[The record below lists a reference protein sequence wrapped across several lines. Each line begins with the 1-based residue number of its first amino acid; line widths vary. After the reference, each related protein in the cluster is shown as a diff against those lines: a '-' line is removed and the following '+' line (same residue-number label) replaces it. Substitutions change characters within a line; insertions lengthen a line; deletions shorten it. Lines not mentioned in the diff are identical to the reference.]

1 MRIEMKKL
9 LYLLPLLLLLSSCD
23 LQETGGSSTY
33 VEPSVDK
40 NGPKQS
46 GYYIVG
52 RKDKWR
58 DVA

>member
-1 MRIEMKKL
+1 MKKL
-9 LYLLPLLLLLSSCD
+9 LFLLPFLLLFSSCD

-33 VEPSVDK
+33 VKSSVDK

-46 GYYIVG
+46 GYYIVC

-58 DVA
+58 DVAL